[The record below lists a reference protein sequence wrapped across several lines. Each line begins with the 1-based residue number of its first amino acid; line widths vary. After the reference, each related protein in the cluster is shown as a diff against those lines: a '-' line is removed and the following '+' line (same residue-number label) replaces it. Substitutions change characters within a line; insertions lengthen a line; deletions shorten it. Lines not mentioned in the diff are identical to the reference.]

1 VSATYK
7 SDYEPW
13 EVASA
18 ILVSVCIQVGAGI
31 MLYVT
36 SDSVYLAPEIE
47 KPVGETPVKV
57 TPVLDLDSPLLK
69 LGGKKPKLP
78 DMWNAPPRPKPAA
91 APKTDK
97 AFVST
102 KASEKPEDAPKKDQ
116 PVAEA
121 SVEPPKDLPDA
132 GTPENPTESPTDP
145 DSSANPIETSNLPP
159 GVTQEGSPDGV
170 RDGTEV
176 DPTKVNASRMYQA
189 RLVSYFNRFA
199 AGKCAGAEGTST
211 SATVRLSGL
220 TVASISV
227 APSGNAAFDASIPPA
242 MQGAVGTSVPPP
254 PENFP
259 EFLKPSFGITIV
271 CR

>member
-1 VSATYK
+1 VTATYK

-18 ILVSVCIQVGAGI
+18 VLVSVCIQIGAGI

-36 SDSVYLAPEIE
+36 SDTVYQAPEIE
-47 KPVGETPVKV
+47 KPIGETPVKV

-69 LGGKKPKLP
+69 LGGKKPRLP

-91 APKTDK
+91 KSEK
-97 AFVST
+97 AFAST
-102 KASEKPEDAPKKDQ
+102 KASEKPEDAP
-116 PVAEA
+116 
-121 SVEPPKDLPDA
+121 PKDKEVAKGDEKPPEQTSDA
-132 GTPENPTESPTDP
+132 GTPEPTPEGPTDP
-145 DSSANPIETSNLPP
+145 DSTANPTETSDMPP
-159 GVTQEGSPDGV
+159 GVNQEGSPDGV
-170 RDGTEV
+170 KEGTET
-176 DPTKVNASRMYQA
+176 DPAKVSAARMYQA
-189 RLVSYFNRFA
+189 RLVGYFNRFA

-211 SATVRLSGL
+211 SATVQLSGL
-220 TVASISV
+220 TVSSISV
-227 APSGNAAFDASIPPA
+227 APSGNAAFDAAIPPA
-242 MQGAVGTSVPPP
+242 MQAAVGSSVPPP